1 MASSYGNN
9 IRITVFGQSHGKAIG
24 VTIEGLP
31 PGMKVDGE
39 ALQAFL
45 ARRAPGRSDLS
56 TARREADKP
65 EFVSGLVGDVT
76 CGTPLTAL
84 IWNGD
89 FRPQDY
95 GEVQTVPRPG
105 HADWTGHVRYGGF
118 EDPTGGGHF
127 SGRLTAPLCIAGGL
141 CIQLLRAQGIEIGA
155 HAAAVG
161 GVEDQFFDPVN
172 VKPNDFTRLRSMDLP
187 VLDDAAGC
195 RMREVIAKAKEQ
207 GDSVGGVIE
216 CAVLGLPAGIGDP
229 MMDGLE
235 SRIASLVFSIPA
247 VKGVEFGSGFA
258 AACMRGSQN
267 NDPYLMEN
275 GCVRTAT
282 NHCGGIL
289 GGISTGMPLIFRAAV
304 KPTPSIAQ
312 EQASI
317 DWRTGQEAALRV
329 KGRHDPCIVPR
340 AVPCIEA
347 AAAIALLDA
356 ILEKNKYQR
365 GDNR

>member
-1 MASSYGNN
+1 MASSYGKN
-9 IRITVFGQSHGKAIG
+9 IRVTVFGQSHGKAIG
-24 VTIEGLP
+24 VTIEGIP
-31 PGMKVDGE
+31 PGLKVDRDE
-39 ALQAFL
+39 LQAFL
-45 ARRAPGRSDLS
+45 SRRAPGRSAMS
-56 TARREADKP
+56 TARREADEP
-65 EFVSGLVGDVT
+65 DFVSGLVGEVT
-76 CGTPLTAL
+76 CGVPLTAL
-84 IWNGD
+84 IWNRD

-95 GEVQTVPRPG
+95 GEMQTVPRPG
-105 HADWTGHVRYGGF
+105 HADWTGHIRYGGF

-141 CIQLLRAQGIEIGA
+141 CIQLLRRHGVEIGA
-155 HAAAVG
+155 HAAAIG
-161 GVEDQFFDPVN
+161 GVEDICFDSIY
-172 VKPNDFTRLRSMDLP
+172 VKQKDLTALRTMDLP
-187 VLDDAAGC
+187 VLSEDAGR
-195 RMREVIAKAKEQ
+195 RMREAIADAKKQ
-207 GDSVGGVIE
+207 GDSVGGTIE

-258 AACMRGSQN
+258 CAALRGSQN
-267 NDPYLMEN
+267 NDPFVMQD

-304 KPTPSIAQ
+304 KPTPSIAR
-312 EQASI
+312 EQSSI
-317 DWRTGQEAALRV
+317 DWNTGQTASICV

-356 ILEKNKYQR
+356 MLEQNKIQ
-365 GDNR
+365 